1 MTSTLQTASNLLA
14 KATTTEVAAALPKPP
29 SWFAHLPSPVSK
41 PAGLSID
48 ELHAFLEK
56 EKAGQLKGGVDWIVV
71 DVRRT
76 DIEAPNDYF
85 IPSAVNLA
93 AQTFYQTLPA
103 LYPMLSKIPLVIF
116 HCSSS
121 AGRGPRC
128 AAWYQDLLDSK
139 KETGSKALVLT
150 GGIKAWAE
158 KYGGEE
164 GALVR
169 L

>member
-76 DIEAPNDYF
+76 DIEVSSSGGREGGGEAMSSTSSFAYTDSTSLPRSILPKAPNDYF

-103 LYPMLSKIPLVIF
+103 LYPMLSK
-116 HCSSS
+116 
-121 AGRGPRC
+121 
-128 AAWYQDLLDSK
+128 
-139 KETGSKALVLT
+139 
-150 GGIKAWAE
+150 
-158 KYGGEE
+158 
-164 GALVR
+164 
-169 L
+169 